1 MESKRAPFGGK
12 KMKLKFQTTHLKRYR
27 EIAALLW
34 KYGRS
39 DLVRQMGVD
48 DLFEARAEPKVNGPP
63 PEDLAND
70 LEAMGP
76 TFVKIGQLLSSRA
89 DLLPEVYLKPLSR
102 LQDSVKPF
110 PFEEVEQIILSELGA
125 RVSKAFSEFDPKPIA
140 AASLG
145 QVHLA
150 ALRDGRKVIV
160 KVQRPEIRKQMAEDF
175 EVLTQ
180 IAEFLDAHTEFGRRY
195 RFLTVLDEFR
205 MTIQQELNYE
215 REAQN
220 LITLG
225 ENLAEFQKI
234 RVPQPVADY
243 TTRSVLTMDFIQG
256 RKITALSPL
265 TRLDLNGALLAG
277 ELFNAYLKQ
286 IMVDGM
292 FHADPHPG
300 NVFLTDDGHIALID
314 LGMVGRVGPML
325 QENLLKLLIAVSE
338 GDSEQAGEIIIGIS
352 RTDENFNKEQF
363 RRRIGQVI
371 ASTQNQSLQQLN
383 VGKAV
388 LDMSKTAIDNG
399 LFVPSELT
407 LLGKTLL
414 QLDEI
419 GKIIDPAFNP
429 YDAFRRD
436 IKTLLAQRL
445 RKQAS
450 QGTVVNSLLD
460 LKNLFT
466 HLPGRLNRIL
476 DAIANAELEVK
487 VKTVDTQMLVEGFQK
502 VANRITAGVI
512 LGSLILGAS
521 LLMRIQTSITIFG
534 YPALAILCF
543 LAAAAGGFWLLFSI
557 FFQDEKI
564 KKKKKL

>member
-1 MESKRAPFGGK
+1 
-12 KMKLKFQTTHLKRYR
+12 MKLRLPTIHLKRYK

-48 DLFEARAEPKVNGPP
+48 ELLSPNEELKPNGPA
-63 PEDLAND
+63 PEELAND

-76 TFVKIGQLLSSRA
+76 TFIKIGQLLSSRS
-89 DLLPEVYLKPLSR
+89 DLIPEVYLKPLSR

-110 PFEEVEQIILSELGA
+110 SFEEVERIILAELGV
-125 RVSKAFSEFDPKPIA
+125 RISKAFSEFNPKPIA

-145 QVHLA
+145 QVHFA
-150 ALRDGRKVIV
+150 ALRDGRRVIV
-160 KVQRPEIRKQMAEDF
+160 KIQRPEIRKQIAEDF

-180 IAEFLDAHTEFGRRY
+180 IAEFLDAYTEFGRRY
-195 RFLTVLDEFR
+195 RFLTVLEEFR
-205 MTIQQELNYE
+205 VTIQKELNYE

-220 LITLG
+220 LVALG
-225 ENLAEFQKI
+225 QNLREFPRIQ
-234 RVPQPVADY
+234 VPQPVDDY
-243 TTRSVLTMDFIQG
+243 TTRSVLTMDFVQG
-256 RKITALSPL
+256 RKITSLSPL
-265 TRLDLNGALLAG
+265 ARLDLNGAPLAD
-277 ELFNAYLKQ
+277 ELFRAYLKQ

-314 LGMVGRVGPML
+314 LGMVGHIAPTL

-338 GDSEQAGEIIIGIS
+338 GDNEEASDIVIRIS
-352 RTDENFNKEQF
+352 RTNENFDEVQF
-363 RRRIGQVI
+363 SRRMGQI
-371 ASTQNQSLQQLN
+371 ITAAQNQSLEQLN
-383 VGKAV
+383 VGKSL

-414 QLDEI
+414 QMDEI
-419 GKIIDPAFNP
+419 GKIIDPKFDP
-429 YDAFRRD
+429 YAAVRRNVPS
-436 IKTLLAQRL
+436 LLAQRL
-445 RKQAS
+445 KKHAS
-450 QGTVVNSLLD
+450 QGTVVNSLLEF
-460 LKNLFT
+460 KNLFT

-476 DAIANAELEVK
+476 DSVADSELEVK
-487 VKTVDTQMLVEGFQK
+487 VKTPDAKMLVEGFQK

-512 LGSLILGAS
+512 LASLIMGAAMM
-521 LLMRIQTSITIFG
+521 MRIETRFTIFG
-534 YPALAILCF
+534 YPGLAILCF
-543 LAAAAGGFWLLFSI
+543 LVAAAGGMWLLFTI

-564 KKKKKL
+564 KKRKKI

>member
-1 MESKRAPFGGK
+1 
-12 KMKLKFQTTHLKRYR
+12 MKLKLSAAHLKRYR

-48 DLFEARAEPKVNGPP
+48 DLFNSRQETKVNGPP

-76 TFVKIGQLLSSRA
+76 TFIKIGQLLSSRS

-110 PFEEVEQIILSELGA
+110 PYEQVEQIVLSELGA
-125 RVSKAFSEFDPKPIA
+125 RISKAFSDFNPKPIA

-145 QVHLA
+145 QVHFA
-150 ALRDGRKVIV
+150 ALRDGRQVIV
-160 KVQRPEIRKQMAEDF
+160 KIQRPEIRKQIAEDF

-195 RFLTVLDEFR
+195 RFLTVIEEFR

-220 LITLG
+220 LLTLG
-225 ENLAEFQKI
+225 QNLEDFDKI
-234 RVPQPVADY
+234 QVPQPVADY
-243 TTRSVLTMDFIQG
+243 TTRCVLTMDFVQG
-256 RKITALSPL
+256 RKITSLSPL
-265 TRLDLNGALLAG
+265 ARLDINGGVLAE
-277 ELFNAYLKQ
+277 ELFEAYLKQ

-300 NVFLTDDGHIALID
+300 NVFLADDGRIALID
-314 LGMVGRVGPML
+314 LGMVGHVAPTL
-325 QENLLKLLIAVSE
+325 QENLLKLLIAISE
-338 GDSEQAGEIIIGIS
+338 GDNEQAGDLLVRIG
-352 RTDENFNKEQF
+352 RTDDNFDQVQF
-363 RRRIGQVI
+363 RRRIAQIITV
-371 ASTQNQSLQQLN
+371 SQNQSLERLN
-383 VGKAV
+383 VGKS
-388 LDMSKTAIDNG
+388 LMDMSKTAIDNG

-419 GKIIDPAFNP
+419 GKIIDPKFDP
-429 YDAFRRD
+429 YAAVRRNVRS
-436 IKTLLAQRL
+436 LLAQRFK
-445 RKQAS
+445 RHVS
-450 QGTVVNSLLD
+450 QGTLANTLID
-460 LKNLFT
+460 FKNLFT
-466 HLPGRLNRIL
+466 NLPVRLGRIV
-476 DAIANAELEVK
+476 DAVANSELEVK
-487 VKTVDTQMLVEGFQK
+487 VKAVDTQLLVEGFQK

-512 LGSLILGAS
+512 LASLILGAA
-521 LLMRIQTSITIFG
+521 LLMRIQTQFTIFG
-534 YPALAILCF
+534 YPGLAILCF
-543 LAAAAGGFWLLFSI
+543 LGAAAGGVWLLFNI

-564 KKKKKL
+564 KKKKKI

>member
-1 MESKRAPFGGK
+1 
-12 KMKLKFQTTHLKRYR
+12 MKLKLPTIHLKRYR

-48 DLFEARAEPKVNGPP
+48 ELLSATREEVKPNGPA
-63 PEDLAND
+63 PEELAND

-76 TFVKIGQLLSSRA
+76 TFIKIGQLLSSRS
-89 DLLPEVYLKPLSR
+89 DLVPEVYLKSLSR

-110 PFEEVEQIILSELGA
+110 SFEEVERIILSELGV
-125 RVSKAFSEFDPKPIA
+125 RISKAFSEFNPRPIA

-145 QVHLA
+145 QVHFA
-150 ALRDGRKVIV
+150 ALRDGRLVIV
-160 KVQRPEIRKQMAEDF
+160 KVQRPDIRKQIAEDF

-180 IAEFLDAHTEFGRRY
+180 IAEFLDAYTEFGRRY
-195 RFLTVLDEFR
+195 RFLTVLEEFR
-205 MTIQQELNYE
+205 VTIQKELNYE

-220 LITLG
+220 LVALG
-225 ENLAEFQKI
+225 HHLREFHQI
-234 RVPQPVADY
+234 QVPQPVEDF
-243 TTRSVLTMDFIQG
+243 TTRSVLTMDFVTG
-256 RKITALSPL
+256 RKITSLSPL
-265 TRLDLNGALLAG
+265 ARLDLNGAPLAD
-277 ELFNAYLKQ
+277 ELFRAYLKQ

-314 LGMVGRVGPML
+314 LGMVGHIPPTL
-325 QENLLKLLIAVSE
+325 QENLLKLLISVSE
-338 GDSEQAGEIIIGIS
+338 GDSEQAADIIIGIS
-352 RTDENFNKEQF
+352 RTDENFNEVQF
-363 RRRIGQVI
+363 GRRIGQI
-371 ASTQNQSLQQLN
+371 ITAAQNQSLEQLN
-383 VGKAV
+383 VGKSL

-419 GKIIDPAFNP
+419 GKIIDPKFDP
-429 YDAFRRD
+429 YAAVRENVPS
-436 IKTLLAQRL
+436 LLAQRL
-445 RKQAS
+445 RKHAS
-450 QGTVVNSLLD
+450 QGTVINSLLEF
-460 LKNLFT
+460 KNLFT

-476 DAIANAELEVK
+476 DSVADSELEVK
-487 VKTVDTQMLVEGFQK
+487 IKAVDTQMLVEGFQK

-512 LGSLILGAS
+512 LAALILGAA
-521 LLMRIQTSITIFG
+521 LLMRIETRFTIFG
-534 YPALAILCF
+534 YPGLAILCF
-543 LAAAAGGFWLLFSI
+543 LFAAGGGVWLLFTI

-564 KKKKKL
+564 KKRKKML

>member
-1 MESKRAPFGGK
+1 
-12 KMKLKFQTTHLKRYR
+12 MKLKFQTIHLKRYK

-39 DLVRQMGVD
+39 DLVKQMGVD
-48 DLFEARAEPKVNGPP
+48 DVFEAREEVPVKNGPP
-63 PEDLAND
+63 PEELAND

-76 TFVKIGQLLSSRA
+76 TFIKIGQLLASRS
-89 DLLPEVYLKPLSR
+89 DLLPEVYLKPLER
-102 LQDSVKPF
+102 LQDNIKPF
-110 PFEEVEQIILSELGA
+110 SFEEVEQIILLELGA
-125 RVSKAFSEFDPKPIA
+125 RISKAFSEFDPKPIA

-160 KVQRPEIRKQMAEDF
+160 KVQRPEIRKQIAEDF

-195 RFLTVLDEFR
+195 RFVTVLDEFR

-220 LITLG
+220 LVTLG
-225 ENLAEFQKI
+225 ENLAEFEKI
-234 RVPQPVADY
+234 RVPQPVMDY
-243 TTRSVLTMDFIQG
+243 TTRSVLTMDYIQG

-265 TRLDLNGALLAG
+265 TRLDLDGGPLAN
-277 ELFNAYLKQ
+277 ELFKAYLKQ

-314 LGMVGRVGPML
+314 LGMVGRVAPTL
-325 QENLLKLLIAVSE
+325 QENLLKLLVAVSE
-338 GDSEQAGEIIIGIS
+338 GDSEQAGDIVIGIS
-352 RTDENFNKEQF
+352 RTDEDFNKEQF
-363 RRRIGQVI
+363 RRRISQII
-371 ASTQNQSLQQLN
+371 ASSQNQSLEQLN
-383 VGKAV
+383 VGKSL

-419 GKIIDPAFNP
+419 GKIIDPSFDP
-429 YDAFRRD
+429 YAAMRHNLPL
-436 IKTLLAQRL
+436 LLAQRL
-445 RKQAS
+445 KKHAS
-450 QGTVVNSLLD
+450 QSTAVNSLLD

-466 HLPGRLNRIL
+466 HLPARLNRIL
-476 DAIANAELEVK
+476 DAIANNELEVK
-487 VKTVDTQMLVEGFQK
+487 VKTVDTPMLVEGFQK

-521 LLMRIQTSITIFG
+521 LLMRIQTSYTIFG

-543 LAAAAGGFWLLFSI
+543 LAAAGGGFWLLFSI

>member
-1 MESKRAPFGGK
+1 
-12 KMKLKFQTTHLKRYR
+12 MKIKFQKIHLKRYK
-27 EIAALLW
+27 EIAGLLW

-48 DLFEARAEPKVNGPP
+48 DLFEERQEIKLSAPA
-63 PEDLAND
+63 PEELAND

-76 TFVKIGQLLSSRA
+76 TFIKIGQLLSSRS
-89 DLLPEVYLKPLSR
+89 DLLPEIYLAPLSR

-110 PFEEVEQIILSELGA
+110 SFEEAEQIILSELGV
-125 RVSKAFSEFDPKPIA
+125 RVSKAFSDFNPTPIA

-145 QVHLA
+145 QVHFA

-160 KVQRPEIRKQMAEDF
+160 KIQRPEIRKQIAQDF

-180 IAEFLDAHTEFGRRY
+180 IAEFLDTHTEFGRRY
-195 RFLTVLDEFR
+195 RFLTVLEEFR
-205 MTIQQELNYE
+205 ATIQQELNYE

-225 ENLAEFQKI
+225 ENLKEFKKI
-234 RVPQPVADY
+234 QVPQPVADY

-256 RKITALSPL
+256 RKVTALSPL
-265 TRLDLNGALLAG
+265 TRLDLDGARLAD
-277 ELFNAYLKQ
+277 ELFCAYLKQ

-300 NVFLTDDGHIALID
+300 NVFLTEDGHIALID
-314 LGMVGRVGPML
+314 LGMVGHLAPGL
-325 QENLLKLLIAVSE
+325 QENLLKLLVAVSE
-338 GDSEQAGEIIIGIS
+338 GDSEQASGIIIDIS
-352 RTDENFNKEQF
+352 RTDETFNKEQF
-363 RRRIGQVI
+363 RRRITQI
-371 ASTQNQSLQQLN
+371 ITSAQNQSMEQLN
-383 VGKAV
+383 VGKS
-388 LDMSKTAIDNG
+388 LMDMSKSAIDNS

-419 GKIIDPAFNP
+419 GKIIDPTFDP
-429 YDAFRRD
+429 YAAVRRN
-436 IKTLLAQRL
+436 IKSLLAQRIK
-445 RKQAS
+445 KQAS

-466 HLPGRLNRIL
+466 HLPARLNRIL
-476 DAIANAELEVK
+476 DAVANAELEVK
-487 VKTVDTQMLVEGFQK
+487 VRTVDAKLLVEGFQK

-512 LGSLILGAS
+512 LASLILGAS
-521 LLMRIQTSITIFG
+521 VLARVQTHFTLFG
-534 YPALAILCF
+534 YPGLAILCF
-543 LAAAAGGFWLLFSI
+543 IAAALGGFWLLFSI
-557 FFQDEKI
+557 FVQDEKI

>member
-1 MESKRAPFGGK
+1 
-12 KMKLKFQTTHLKRYR
+12 MKLKLPTIHLKRYR

-48 DLFEARAEPKVNGPP
+48 ELLSPREEIKPNGPA
-63 PEDLAND
+63 PEELAND
-70 LEAMGP
+70 LETMGP
-76 TFVKIGQLLSSRA
+76 TFIKIGQLLSSRS
-89 DLLPEVYLKPLSR
+89 DLIPEIYSKPLSR

-110 PFEEVEQIILSELGA
+110 SFEEVERIILSELGV
-125 RVSKAFSEFDPKPIA
+125 RISKAFSEFNPKPIA

-145 QVHLA
+145 QVHFA
-150 ALRDGRKVIV
+150 ALRDARQVIV
-160 KVQRPEIRKQMAEDF
+160 KIQRPEIRKQIAEDF

-180 IAEFLDAHTEFGRRY
+180 IAEFLDAYTDFGRRY
-195 RFLTVLDEFR
+195 RFLTVLEEFR
-205 MTIQQELNYE
+205 VTIQKELNYE

-220 LITLG
+220 LVALG
-225 ENLAEFQKI
+225 HNLREFPQI
-234 RVPQPVADY
+234 QVPQPVEDY
-243 TTRSVLTMDFIQG
+243 TTRSVLTMDFVQG
-256 RKITALSPL
+256 RKITSLSPL
-265 TRLDLNGALLAG
+265 ARLDLNGAPLAD
-277 ELFNAYLKQ
+277 ELFRAYLKQ

-314 LGMVGRVGPML
+314 LGMVGHLAPTL

-338 GDSEQAGEIIIGIS
+338 GDNEQVSDIIIGIS
-352 RTDENFNKEQF
+352 RTDENFNEVQF
-363 RRRIGQVI
+363 GRRIGQI
-371 ASTQNQSLQQLN
+371 ITAAQNQSLEQLN
-383 VGKAV
+383 VGKSL

-419 GKIIDPAFNP
+419 GKIIDPKFDP
-429 YDAFRRD
+429 YAAVRENVPS
-436 IKTLLAQRL
+436 LLAQRL
-445 RKQAS
+445 RKHAN
-450 QGTVVNSLLD
+450 QGTIINSLLD
-460 LKNLFT
+460 FKNLFT

-476 DAIANAELEVK
+476 DSVANSDRELK
-487 VKTVDTQMLVEGFQK
+487 IKAVDTKMLVEGFQK

-512 LGSLILGAS
+512 LASLILGAS
-521 LLMRIQTSITIFG
+521 LLMRIQTRFTIFG
-534 YPALAILCF
+534 YPGLAIVCF
-543 LAAAAGGFWLLFSI
+543 LAAAGGGVWLLFTI

-564 KKKKKL
+564 KKRKRLP

>member
-1 MESKRAPFGGK
+1 
-12 KMKLKFQTTHLKRYR
+12 MKLNFQAIHLKRYR
-27 EIAALLW
+27 EIATLLW

-48 DLFEARAEPKVNGPP
+48 DLFEARADTRVNGPP

-76 TFVKIGQLLSSRA
+76 TYVKIGQLLSSRS
-89 DLLPEVYLKPLSR
+89 DLVPEVYLKPLSR

-110 PFEEVEQIILSELGA
+110 SFDEVEHIILSELGA

-145 QVHLA
+145 QVHFA
-150 ALRDGRKVIV
+150 ALRDGRQVIV
-160 KVQRPEIRKQMAEDF
+160 KVQRPEIRKQIAEDF
-175 EVLTQ
+175 ETLTQ

-220 LITLG
+220 LIALG

-234 RVPQPVADY
+234 RVPQPISDY

-265 TRLDLNGALLAG
+265 TRLDLNGAPLAR

-314 LGMVGRVGPML
+314 LGMIGRVGPVL

-338 GDSEQAGEIIIGIS
+338 ADSEQAGEIIIGIS

-363 RRRIGQVI
+363 RRRMGQII
-371 ASTQNQSLQQLN
+371 ASAQNQSLEQLN
-383 VGKAV
+383 VGKSL

-419 GKIIDPAFNP
+419 GKIIDPVFDP
-429 YDAFRRD
+429 YEAFRRD
-436 IKTLLAQRL
+436 LKTLLTQRL
-445 RKQAS
+445 RKHAS
-450 QGTVVNSLLD
+450 QGTVINSLLE

-466 HLPGRLNRIL
+466 NLPARLNRIL
-476 DAIANAELEVK
+476 DAVANAELEVK
-487 VKTVDTQMLVEGFQK
+487 VKAVDTKMLVEGFQK

-512 LGSLILGAS
+512 LASLILGAS
-521 LLMRIQTSITIFG
+521 LLMRIQTRFTLFG
-534 YPALAILCF
+534 YPALAIICF
-543 LAAAAGGFWLLFSI
+543 LVAATGGIWLLFSI